1 MISGLRNVMQRH
13 ALNCGK
19 LWAKK
24 LRQKKGNWQ
33 SWIVSSDEKCG
44 VLQVCVNNPDA
55 NSISLTPMC
64 KNGKVQY
71 VVAHGLDLTQ
81 FTEYA
86 MCMATLDEKFAK
98 STLYCEEQQT
108 QP

>member
-1 MISGLRNVMQRH
+1 MGQIM
-13 ALNCGK
+13 GK
-19 LWAKK
+19 KVEAEERELAK
-24 LRQKKGNWQ
+24 L
-33 SWIVSSDEKCG
+33 VSSDEKCG

-71 VVAHGLDLTQ
+71 VVAHRLDLTQ

-86 MCMATLDEKFAK
+86 MCMATF
-98 STLYCEEQQT
+98 TPMQQA
-108 QP
+108 